1 MARENL
7 EITKLE
13 NTNVVFSVNNVGNSA
28 STLLTIE
35 EVQELVK
42 ELNILSAPPLTL
54 KPQAK

>member
-1 MARENL
+1 MAKENL
-7 EITKLE
+7 EVTKLE
-13 NTNVVFSVNNVGNSA
+13 NTNIVFSVNNVGNSA

>member
-13 NTNVVFSVNNVGNSA
+13 NTNVVFAVNNIGNSA

-35 EVQELVK
+35 EVADLVK
-42 ELNILSAPPLTL
+42 ELNRLSAPPLTL
-54 KPQAK
+54 KTK

>member
-13 NTNVVFSVNNVGNSA
+13 NTNVVFAVNNIGNSA

-35 EVQELVK
+35 EVADLVK
-42 ELNILSAPPLTL
+42 ELNRLSAPPLTL
-54 KPQAK
+54 KTQAK

>member
-13 NTNVVFSVNNVGNSA
+13 NTNIVFSINNVGNSA

-42 ELNILSAPPLTL
+42 ELNRLSAPPLV
-54 KPQAK
+54 AKK

>member
-13 NTNVVFSVNNVGNSA
+13 NTNIVFSVNNVGNSA

-35 EVQELVK
+35 EVADLVK
-42 ELNILSAPPLTL
+42 ELNRLSAPPLVL
-54 KPQAK
+54 KTKS

>member
-28 STLLTIE
+28 STLLTME